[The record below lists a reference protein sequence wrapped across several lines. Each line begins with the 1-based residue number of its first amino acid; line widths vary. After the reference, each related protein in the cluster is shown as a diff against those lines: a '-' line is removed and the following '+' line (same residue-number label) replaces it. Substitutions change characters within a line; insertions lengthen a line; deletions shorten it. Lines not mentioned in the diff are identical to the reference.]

1 MNRWWRITW
10 SGGSRSA
17 RRHLALAR
25 QWHGEGRL
33 VMGGAFNP
41 VTGTLLVFRAA
52 SAAEVEEFVKSDP
65 YVKNGL
71 VKRWEIREWTVVIG
85 GE

>member
-1 MNRWWRITW
+1 
-10 SGGSRSA
+10 
-17 RRHLALAR
+17 
-25 QWHGEGRL
+25 
-33 VMGGAFNP
+33 MGGAFNP